1 MCQPHALNGSLLKGY
16 PQTAARMAE
25 RLGVTTMA
33 VRQHLAALQ
42 EQGLVDYV
50 DERRKVG

>member
-1 MCQPHALNGSLLKGY
+1 MRQPHFLDGSLPKGA
-16 PQTAARMAE
+16 PNGCADGRAAG
-25 RLGVTTMA
+25 GVTTMA

-50 DERRKVG
+50 DER